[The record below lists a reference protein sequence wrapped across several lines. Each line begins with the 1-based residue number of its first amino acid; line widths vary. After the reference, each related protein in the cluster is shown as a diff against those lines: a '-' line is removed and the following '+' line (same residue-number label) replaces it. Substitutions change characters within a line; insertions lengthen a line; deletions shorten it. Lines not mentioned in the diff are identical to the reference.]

1 LPLARART
9 QKALNLPNCLYI
21 KKSCNFFQSY
31 GKTSAEQMPPR
42 TESAQEPSLEE
53 LQKPTVEVSD
63 SAEPTKEDSDTVESS
78 TGQPEI
84 IHFGLKIS

>member
-1 LPLARART
+1 
-9 QKALNLPNCLYI
+9 
-21 KKSCNFFQSY
+21 
-31 GKTSAEQMPPR
+31 MPPR